1 MAVCVGCNLAIQD
14 RYILRVSNLEFHTEC
29 LKCADCKS
37 PLIQT
42 CFTRDGLL
50 FCRQDFTKRFGIRCS
65 GCKAVIEK
73 NDMIRKARD
82 KVYHVHC
89 FQCSMCHKLL
99 DTGEELYFVDSNR
112 FICKRD
118 YLSHRS
124 MSTGSECGSEDEDEC
139 CEEGSEELEDGQHSG
154 GDAADIG
161 DSESISSGTK
171 MGPNDDS
178 AAAAK
183 RRGPRTTIKA
193 KQLETLKTAFA
204 ATPKPTRHIR
214 EQLANETGLNMRVIQ
229 LASSALSPPALFSFE
244 PPLGISHPITVIS
257 INKAYGVVP
266 EQAEQ
271 GAPNEAA
278 AILRRLQAHAEEPQ
292 RLPERDAD
300 ESERSRTLSSRSAPR
315 RKWILRADAAQ
326 PYFCDV
332 YGTPGSEG
340 QPPHPSAF
348 VLPDGST
355 PHMPLDPAHLGTQEF
370 PEYPDD
376 KTSPGMLLGAQDES
390 GYRTALPLYIPPG
403 EIKAAWQ

>member
-14 RYILRVSNLEFHTEC
+14 RYILRVSNLEFHTDC

-37 PLIQT
+37 PLMQT

-65 GCKAVIEK
+65 GCQAIVEK

-82 KVYHVHC
+82 KIYHVHC
-89 FQCSMCHKLL
+89 FQCSMCNKLL

-124 MSTGSECGSEDEDEC
+124 MSTGSECGSDEEEEC
-139 CEEGSEELEDGQHSG
+139 CEEGSEELGEQPLAEPEDVSLEETHSG
-154 GDAADIG
+154 GDGVDACDT
-161 DSESISSGTK
+161 ESISSGTK
-171 MGPNDDS
+171 MGSGSNDES

-229 LASSALSPPALFSFE
+229 VWFQNRRSKERRMKQQRFCGGYRPARRNRNGSQNEILMTPTGPELFPIDPRHAGNGFYGRTPP
-244 PPLGISHPITVIS
+244 
-257 INKAYGVVP
+257 N
-266 EQAEQ
+266 
-271 GAPNEAA
+271 
-278 AILRRLQAHAEEPQ
+278 
-292 RLPERDAD
+292 
-300 ESERSRTLSSRSAPR
+300 
-315 RKWILRADAAQ
+315 

-332 YGTPGSEG
+332 YSTPGSDG
-340 QPPHPSAF
+340 QTPHPSAF
-348 VLPDGST
+348 VLPDGTT
-355 PHMPLDPAHLGTQEF
+355 PHMPLDPAHLPTQEF
-370 PEYPDD
+370 PEYPDE
-376 KTSPGMLLGAQDES
+376 KTSPGMPLGAQDES
-390 GYRTALPLYIPPG
+390 TYRPPLPLYIPPG
-403 EIKAAWQ
+403 DIKTTWQ